1 MSGNSIDAHESY
13 SKTEITPCVSD
24 SVPIKFK
31 IILRPKIKLA
41 QCPLWAL
48 RSFSIL
54 FFACAAS
61 TPGSKA
67 EPLAERPTGMWVSL
81 VLRST
86 YLANGFTP
94 ANSHNIGE
102 WAIIWPRHFALAINP

>member
-48 RSFSIL
+48 RFFSIL

-81 VLRST
+81 VLLRRV
-86 YLANGFTP
+86 Y
-94 ANSHNIGE
+94 
-102 WAIIWPRHFALAINP
+102 